1 MATSKASTS
10 GLTGSKSKDASAGT
24 TKIPALPDTPTI
36 GSASTVSGAAS
47 ISFTAANRGG
57 ATTNFQ
63 AISSPGSV
71 TKNST
76 TSPINY
82 DALDLTVGT
91 SYTFT
96 VKGVNSSGNSA
107 LSAATN
113 SFTQPGY
120 TLSQTFN
127 TSGVYTTPAGITQLA
142 VKLVGA
148 GAGGGGGAWG
158 SFGYNINA
166 GGGGGGA
173 GAGIIEDI
181 ATSQGTTYTVT
192 VPAGG
197 AGGVGHDGN
206 NGYQGDD
213 GSASGQ
219 TRFGNVVIAN
229 GSNGGARGYQGND
242 SNSVAGSGGNFSYN
256 SGTLRSS
263 TNGKAG
269 GNTQSAGANTAALTT
284 PNAQV
289 GTYSVSGGGGGG
301 GAGDSGGAG
310 GAGGTFNGGAGG
322 KAVRQSP
329 NVQGPGGGGNG
340 NLGGGGGGGG
350 NGFWGG
356 NENYLNAPGGGAGGA
371 GQVIVFVK

>member
-10 GLTGSKSKDASAGT
+10 GLTGSKFKDASAGT

-36 GSASTVSGAAS
+36 GTASTVNGAAS
-47 ISFTAANRGG
+47 ISFTPAQRGG

-63 AISSPGSV
+63 AISTPGSV
-71 TKNST
+71 TKDSA

-91 SYTFT
+91 TYTFT
-96 VKGVNSSGNSA
+96 VKGVNSSGTSE
-107 LSAATN
+107 SSEPTN

-127 TSGVYTTPAGITQLA
+127 SSGTFTTPSGKNLLA

-158 SFGYNINA
+158 AYGYNLSA

-181 ATSQGTTYTVT
+181 STSPGTTYTVT
-192 VPAGG
+192 VASGGSGG
-197 AGGVGHDGN
+197 AGHDGN
-206 NGYQGDD
+206 NGYQGSD
-213 GSASGQ
+213 GSASG
-219 TRFGNVVIAN
+219 TTSFGNIVIAN
-229 GSNGGARGYQGND
+229 GSNGGLRGYQGN
-242 SNSVAGSGGNFSYN
+242 SSVDTAGSGGNFSYN
-256 SGTLRSS
+256 AGIARSS
-263 TNGKAG
+263 NNGRSGGGTSAAG
-269 GNTQSAGANTAALTT
+269 GNTTPLTT
-284 PNAQV
+284 INAQV
-289 GTYSVSGGGGGG
+289 GTYAVGGGGGGG
-301 GAGDSGGAG
+301 GAGTNGGGGA
-310 GAGGTFNGGAGG
+310 AGGTSNGGAGG
-322 KAVRQSP
+322 NAVRSSP
-329 NVQGPGGGGNG
+329 LAGPGGGGSG

-356 NENYLNAPGGGAGGA
+356 NENYINAPGGGSGGS

>member
-36 GSASTVSGAAS
+36 GSASTVNGAAS
-47 ISFTAANRGG
+47 ISFTPANRGG

-63 AISSPGSV
+63 AISTPGSV

-91 SYTFT
+91 TYTFT
-96 VKGVNSSGNSA
+96 VKGVNSSGNSD
-107 LSAATN
+107 LSEATN

-127 TSGVYTTPAGITQLA
+127 SSGQYTTPAGKNLLGI
-142 VKLVGA
+142 KLVGA
-148 GAGGGGGAWG
+148 GAGGGGGGWAPG
-158 SFGYNINA
+158 GVANA

-173 GAGIIEDI
+173 GAGIIEEI
-181 ATSQGTTYTVT
+181 STSPGTVYTVT
-192 VPAGG
+192 VASGG
-197 AGGVGHDGN
+197 PGGVGHDGN

-213 GSASGQ
+213 GSGSG
-219 TRFGNVVIAN
+219 TTSFGNIITAN
-229 GSNGGARGYQGND
+229 GSNGGVKGYSGSGGGN
-242 SNSVAGSGGNFSYN
+242 GGNFSYN
-256 SGTLRSS
+256 TGTLRSS
-263 TNGKAG
+263 TNGKQG
-269 GNTQSAGANTAALTT
+269 GSTSGSGQNTSALTT

-301 GAGDSGGAG
+301 GGGTSGGG
-310 GAGGTFNGGAGG
+310 GAAGGTFNGGSGG
-322 KAVRQSP
+322 NAANSSG
-329 NVQGPGGGGNG
+329 GPGGGGSG

-350 NGFWGG
+350 SGHWGG
-356 NENYLNAPGGGAGGA
+356 NENYLNAAGGGSGGS